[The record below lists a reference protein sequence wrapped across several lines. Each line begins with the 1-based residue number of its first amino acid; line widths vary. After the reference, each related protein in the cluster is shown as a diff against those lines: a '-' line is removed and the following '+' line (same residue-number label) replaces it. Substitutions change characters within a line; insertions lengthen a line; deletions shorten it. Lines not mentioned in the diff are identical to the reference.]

1 MLQIQMNINFQKEA
15 LNHCQFLRVIK
26 FNKFQE
32 KMILVIIKQIYNA
45 KVLQILDPNKII
57 SYTNQLY
64 SQESKYKWLTIIKIS
79 QMCKEQ
85 GY

>member
-79 QMCKEQ
+79 LMCKEQ